1 MRVGTEEL
9 RERVADGDAM
19 LREAG
24 STFLEGLDQ
33 LQDLRR
39 VESSVA
45 ASCQVQ
51 LLTVD
56 WASSTEARG
65 WGSFVTVRKREMS
78 TERSSSIP
86 GVIKNL

>member
-1 MRVGTEEL
+1 MREGTEEL

-39 VESSVA
+39 VERCRPPGSS
-45 ASCQVQ
+45 
-51 LLTVD
+51 
-56 WASSTEARG
+56 
-65 WGSFVTVRKREMS
+65 
-78 TERSSSIP
+78 
-86 GVIKNL
+86 